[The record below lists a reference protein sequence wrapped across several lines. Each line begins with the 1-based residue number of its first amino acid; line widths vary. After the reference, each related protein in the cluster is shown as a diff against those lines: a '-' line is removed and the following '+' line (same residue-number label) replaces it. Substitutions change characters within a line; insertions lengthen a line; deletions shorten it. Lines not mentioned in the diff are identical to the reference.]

1 MRGERMPHRVACG
14 ALGDGGFADRV
25 LELPLHGGFVEVVT
39 GDAARAWMGTE
50 GGGSEKVLP
59 NPLAGG
65 VGPFPQQGF
74 RHVDVARAADEVL
87 EVFFAEAVKVLL
99 EALFEGSGQGD
110 DAMSAAL
117 AIVDGDGA
125 LAEIEVFDAEAEGFH
140 DPQAAAIHEL
150 GDEFPGIFQAG
161 EDGTDFLAGHD
172 DGRAALAAG
181 GGDVIESKFLDAK
194 HVFHEEGHGI
204 ERLLLGA
211 RSDVALEREEVEI
224 CGDGGRADGLGGLA
238 EHTEAEA
245 DEAAVPVNVSLLG
258 GDRLVLDADDAAEGI
273 NEARE
278 FCHGVGG
285 LFRRGCRG
293 WRGTDADGFTGE
305 GAVVRLQGSGLIGKP
320 LPIE

>member
-125 LAEIEVFDAEAEGFH
+125 LAEIEVFDAEAEGC
-140 DPQAAAIHEL
+140 P
-150 GDEFPGIFQAG
+150 
-161 EDGTDFLAGHD
+161 
-172 DGRAALAAG
+172 
-181 GGDVIESKFLDAK
+181 
-194 HVFHEEGHGI
+194 
-204 ERLLLGA
+204 
-211 RSDVALEREEVEI
+211 
-224 CGDGGRADGLGGLA
+224 
-238 EHTEAEA
+238 
-245 DEAAVPVNVSLLG
+245 
-258 GDRLVLDADDAAEGI
+258 
-273 NEARE
+273 
-278 FCHGVGG
+278 
-285 LFRRGCRG
+285 
-293 WRGTDADGFTGE
+293 
-305 GAVVRLQGSGLIGKP
+305 
-320 LPIE
+320 